1 MQGLSN
7 LLCLGHLMAFLMLQ
21 RILPLTTLSLV
32 LAITACGDDGGG
44 TTAASTDA
52 STSASSDP
60 GSTSDP
66 TTGDPTTG
74 DPTTGDASTTDATTG
89 EPAGMAMIRV
99 VHLSPDGPAVD
110 VYANG
115 GADPVVT
122 DLAVKNATDYLSVP
136 AGEYTFAIAPADT
149 SLADAV
155 FTTPALQLDADMKYT
170 ALAVGKLAPKQGDGA
185 FDVVA
190 LVDDT
195 NNLPAGSV
203 RLQVL
208 HGAAAAAFAEVD
220 VWNVTDAMN
229 PAPLVENFPF
239 KGSGILDV
247 PSVALV
253 VGLDVNNDGT
263 PDASFD
269 VPPLPADTLIDVV
282 AFSDDKDA
290 PSLQAILGPG
300 PLTQLDPK

>member
-1 MQGLSN
+1 MRQ
-7 LLCLGHLMAFLMLQ
+7 H
-21 RILPLTTLSLV
+21 ILPLTTLSLV
-32 LAITACGDDGGG
+32 FAFAACGDDGGV
-44 TTAASTDA
+44 TTATA
-52 STSASSDP
+52 
-60 GSTSDP
+60 
-66 TTGDPTTG
+66 
-74 DPTTGDASTTDATTG
+74 TDATTG
-89 EPAGMAMIRV
+89 SPTSDATGSTGAPTTTAAPTATDATTADASTSGGTDPGSTGEPASTAMIRV
-99 VHLSPDGPAVD
+99 VHLSPDGPPVD

-115 GADPVVT
+115 GDTPVVT
-122 DLAVKNATDYLSVP
+122 DLAVKNATDYLQVP
-136 AGEYTFAIAPADT
+136 AGTYTFAIAPTGT
-149 SLADAV
+149 SLGDAV
-155 FTTPALQLDADMKYT
+155 FTTPELSLAADTKYT
-170 ALAVGKLAPKQGDGA
+170 AIAVGKLAPEQGDGG

-190 LVDDT
+190 VVDDAAG
-195 NNLPAGSV
+195 LPSGDV
-203 RLQVL
+203 RLQVI

-220 VWNVTDAMN
+220 VWNVTDPMN

-239 KGSGILDV
+239 KANGALDV

-269 VPPLPADTLIDVV
+269 VPPLPADALVDVV

>member
-1 MQGLSN
+1 
-7 LLCLGHLMAFLMLQ
+7 MLQ
-21 RILPLTTLSLV
+21 RILPFTPLSLV
-32 LAITACGDDGGG
+32 FAFVACGDDGGATT
-44 TTAASTDA
+44 TTATDP
-52 STSASSDP
+52 TT
-60 GSTSDP
+60 GSPTSDP
-66 TTGDPTTG
+66 TGSGSTDGQTTADPTTG
-74 DPTTGDASTTDATTG
+74 DPTTGDAASSGDTAPGSTG
-89 EPAGMAMIRV
+89 EPAATAMIRV

-115 GADPVVT
+115 GETPVVT
-122 DLAVKNATDYLSVP
+122 ALSVKNATDYLEVP
-136 AGEYTFAIAPADT
+136 AGTYTFAIAPAGT

-155 FTTPALQLDADMKYT
+155 FTTPELALAADTKYT
-170 ALAVGKLAPKQGDGA
+170 AIAVGKLAPKQGDGG

-190 LVDDT
+190 VADDAAG
-195 NNLPAGSV
+195 LPSGDV
-203 RLQVL
+203 RAQVI

-220 VWNVTDAMN
+220 VWNVTDPMN

-239 KGSGILDV
+239 KSSGVLDI

-253 VGLDVNNDGT
+253 IGLDVDNDGT

-269 VPPLPADTLIDVV
+269 VPPLPADALIDVV
-282 AFSDDKDA
+282 AFSDDQDA